1 MMATKCLQNSGL
13 NMSDK
18 EYALK
23 FTSKAYEDIDDIYG
37 YLSLTLQAGSA
48 AENLMLKLESSIKRL
63 KFFPK
68 SGSPV
73 LEEVIRRKGY
83 RKLLVDN
90 YIVFY
95 LTDEEGS
102 RVIIMR
108 ILYGAMNYQGIL

>member
-1 MMATKCLQNSGL
+1 MG
-13 NMSDK
+13 DR

-23 FTSKAYEDIDDIYG
+23 FTSKSYEDIDEIYG
-37 YLSLTLQAGSA
+37 YLALALQAGGA
-48 AENLMLKLESSIKRL
+48 AENLMLKLESSIRRL
-63 KFFPK
+63 KLFPQ

-73 LEEVIRRKGY
+73 LEEVLRRKGY

-95 LTDEEGS
+95 LIDEEGS

-108 ILYGAMNYQGIL
+108 ILYGAMNYQGIF